1 VIVQEGPTRMTAS
14 DDNITPAGQDPVS
27 SRSANAEALLWLAK
41 WMGLPFLALVALYYA
56 EPIFQPRP
64 TSEFVQTVTHTE
76 VYPTNGQGPSLAPV
90 EVPRPK
96 PIPFPKFPGAPAAPP
111 SGSEIVAHPI
121 SQPQPVYPER
131 AIEREKEGFVRV
143 RITIAP
149 DGRVSDVTVLL
160 AQPPGWF
167 EAAALDAVRR
177 WTYQPPGRQLVTE
190 SVIEFKLN

>member
-1 VIVQEGPTRMTAS
+1 MTAS
-14 DDNITPAGQDPVS
+14 DDNITPAGQDPAPA
-27 SRSANAEALLWLAK
+27 RSANQEALLWLAK

-64 TSEFVQTVTHTE
+64 TTEFVQTVSHTE
-76 VYPTNGQGPSLAPV
+76 VYPTNGQGPSLAPI
-90 EVPRPK
+90 EVTRPK
-96 PIPFPKFPGAPAAPP
+96 PMPFPTLPGPPAAPP
-111 SGSEIVAHPI
+111 SGSEIVAHPL

-143 RITIAP
+143 RITIGP
-149 DGRVSDVTVLL
+149 DGHVSDASVLL

-167 EAAALDAVRR
+167 ETAALDAVRR
-177 WTYQPPGRQLVTE
+177 WTYQPPGRLLVTE